1 MKRVLMLVAV
11 MAAIPLARSDV
22 TGQWGDFSSVNES
35 IKAADGVVSQMR
47 LDWTGSQRHVKVR
60 LRGNLQFAENDS
72 DIESLSPNGLFEL
85 EERVDQQYRKLEI
98 TSDRNGKLNYQFL
111 RNSRRAEYDPEA
123 KRWFSAIL
131 LEVIRE
137 TGVNSRI
144 RAERLHTAG
153 GESAVFAE
161 INTIRRERSKR
172 FYYQRLLERNDLS
185 TTTLHQIPIRI
196 RLEFSDDAHLRIIL
210 TEMLGKKKLP
220 ADALSEVIITAKKI
234 NNEVTRAN
242 ILVDVASALPNDAQ
256 LREQLTQAAHT
267 IRATAERQ
275 RVLEAMK

>member
-1 MKRVLMLVAV
+1 MKRVFFLAA
-11 MAAIPLARSDV
+11 MAAAMLLARPDAS
-22 TGQWGDFSSVNES
+22 GQWGDFSSVNES

-60 LRGNLQFAENDS
+60 LRGNLQFAEDDS
-72 DIESLSPNGLFEL
+72 DIGSLSPNGLFEL
-85 EERVDQQYRKLEI
+85 EERVDQQYRKIEI
-98 TSDRNGKLNYQFL
+98 TSDRHGKLSYQFS
-111 RNSRRAEYDPEA
+111 RNSRRAEYDFEA
-123 KRWFSAIL
+123 KRWFSGLL

-137 TGVNSRI
+137 TGVNSRT
-144 RAERLHTAG
+144 RAERLHAAG
-153 GESAVFAE
+153 GESAILAE

-172 FYYQRLLERNDLS
+172 FYYQRLLERSDLS
-185 TTTLHQIPIRI
+185 TATLHQLPIRI

-242 ILVDVASALPNDAQ
+242 ILVDVAAALPNDAQ
-256 LREQLTQAAHT
+256 LREQLSEAAHT